1 MNIIKMIPLQLGN
14 TVAQNTGQDN
24 TEGKEGDGGDNLGQA
39 HQQVVQLAALVARD
53 AAHNHTDEGG
63 DDNSDSAHGHGHAA
77 AHNQTAEHVAAKAV
91 GAHQVAIQAPALHL
105 AILCDGVAAVVA
117 GGHGS
122 HGAVKVG
129 DLGLAEVVVA
139 PGDHGAVIQNNG
151 VMIAARRNGGDMAL
165 DFLREVQ
172 GALDVVAPHVDL
184 AVVGQGGGAFVGEEV
199 VVERGTTSPSLVSA
213 ITMLVLSSN
222 LAMLPCTS
230 LGTLTLS
237 R

>member
-1 MNIIKMIPLQLGN
+1 GVGLADTEADEGQGGFRQHAGGEIQGGVDDNHRDDVGQDVAEDDAELLDAQSLGRGNELLLALGQHAAAHQAGDAGPGEEAQDEHNQDDTLQLGN

-117 GGHGS
+117 RGHGS

-129 DLGLAEVVVA
+129 DL
-139 PGDHGAVIQNNG
+139 
-151 VMIAARRNGGDMAL
+151 
-165 DFLREVQ
+165 
-172 GALDVVAPHVDL
+172 
-184 AVVGQGGGAFVGEEV
+184 
-199 VVERGTTSPSLVSA
+199 
-213 ITMLVLSSN
+213 
-222 LAMLPCTS
+222 
-230 LGTLTLS
+230 
-237 R
+237 